1 MIISQMYNGI
11 ATGNVEEGAK
21 IFTEKFGYNIK
32 HRLITSGCKIYILEN
47 EYNEFDL
54 VEGDAF
60 VAGKAVFR
68 VSVRDFDD
76 SLKDAIN
83 AGLKQVG
90 DVVDEEK
97 IKYALFTNANGTM
110 FIISHHKKVNIYV

>member
-21 IFTEKFGYNIK
+21 IFTDKFGYKIK
-32 HRLITSGCKIYILEN
+32 HRLTVPGCKIYIMEN

-54 VEGDAF
+54 IEGEAF
-60 VAGKAVFR
+60 IPGKAVFR

-76 SLKDAIN
+76 SVKDALDE
-83 AGLKQVG
+83 GLKQIG
-90 DVVDEEK
+90 DVADDDK
-97 IKYALFTNANGTM
+97 IKFALFTNNDGTI
-110 FIISHHKKVNIYV
+110 FIVSHHKKVNIYV